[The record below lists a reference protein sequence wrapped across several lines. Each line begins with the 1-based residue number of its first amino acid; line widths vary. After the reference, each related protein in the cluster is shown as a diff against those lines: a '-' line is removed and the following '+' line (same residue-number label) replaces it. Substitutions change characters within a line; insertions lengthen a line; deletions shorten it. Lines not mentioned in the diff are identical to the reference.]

1 MFWNIQR
8 CNWRVSAFTPAI
20 PLTLTEVH
28 QRGENNLP
36 SPFLTWMKSLSLAS
50 VNACSCVLPSTMIAT
65 NTRDEFR
72 DCGSSRSLQIYR
84 LELLFSS
91 CSKQWALR
99 EVPFVFCRCHVFE
112 SVWMC
117 RKVHFRAADIPS
129 PCLCSQRCFLSTSL
143 SLLSGRKT
151 HPWTIAFWE
160 KYFLL
165 DSNALLRNEIRIL
178 LLKLVLTSV
187 SNPSQLRP
195 ALENFCQNF
204 LEEKEIS
211 AGFDL
216 EFKLLQTP
224 TENNIFLRWLISKSV
239 CKICGCNT
247 TKLYMSIYVKVYL
260 IQSYMRDYTSKDE
273 IYTNCA
279 ETGNKKKWK
288 MQLLTGQKFPS
299 TDAW

>member
-1 MFWNIQR
+1 
-8 CNWRVSAFTPAI
+8 
-20 PLTLTEVH
+20 
-28 QRGENNLP
+28 
-36 SPFLTWMKSLSLAS
+36 
-50 VNACSCVLPSTMIAT
+50 
-65 NTRDEFR
+65 
-72 DCGSSRSLQIYR
+72 
-84 LELLFSS
+84 
-91 CSKQWALR
+91 
-99 EVPFVFCRCHVFE
+99 
-112 SVWMC
+112 MC

-224 TENNIFLRWLISKSV
+224 TENIFLRWLISKSV
-239 CKICGCNT
+239 RKICGCNT

-260 IQSYMRDYTSKDE
+260 IQSYMRDHTSKDH
-273 IYTNCA
+273 IYTNCR
-279 ETGNKKKWK
+279 ETDNEKKLK